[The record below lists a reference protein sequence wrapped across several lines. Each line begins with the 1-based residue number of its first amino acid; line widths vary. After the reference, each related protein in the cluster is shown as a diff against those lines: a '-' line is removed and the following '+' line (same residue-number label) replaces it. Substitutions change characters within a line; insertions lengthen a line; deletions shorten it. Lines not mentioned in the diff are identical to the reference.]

1 MNLQPCPKTLI
12 AWLYSA
18 ALLSAAE
25 PAVPGNLLPTGNFEP
40 AKEGELVQ
48 GWELPPKDWQAQK
61 GFTAA
66 IVEEKD
72 AAGTANHRLG
82 FTSSAPELTVTAST
96 TVALPPGTRGVRL
109 AGRFR
114 VEKITVDTKQ
124 NWTGAFIGG
133 SVLDAAKKK
142 IGGIPTGFRFREATG
157 GWVKKEAVLKL
168 PEGAAFL
175 LLQPGIFLAS
185 GDFGVDD
192 LEVSVAALPA
202 GTPQSAPKTET
213 QGPPSTATMLALD
226 FNGDAAALP
235 AIEAFS
241 SASAVKVTQA
251 FANEGTIDTFRG
263 QRSGA
268 TVLTVNASAAKD
280 AWSAGVRTPLLAV
293 ENAETA
299 LAKLTLSFDL
309 QASQP
314 RPVRV
319 RVASFDPQR
328 KQTGGLEKWVVPPVA
343 GSFYRHSLDLSEMT
357 TWKGKFDPAA
367 PFIQLSW
374 EIASDAPQPW
384 AKGDGLVVRVDNV
397 SFARPGYYVS
407 ASGSDKA
414 DGRTEATA
422 FLTIKKAVAAAQA
435 GDTVLVMDGVY
446 PLGGGVSFEKSGTPA
461 KWITLKRAPG
471 AKPRLEF
478 ASWSGFAV
486 KAGAAFVEI
495 NGIEIAGNAANVTL
509 EEAQEDGRAAK
520 PGAKFNGSAIS
531 IEGKTLEEGRTVK
544 DETPHRDRADRPHHI
559 RVIGCNVHD
568 ACGAGVA
575 VMLADYVTIE
585 GNTVSDC
592 AARSRY
598 AHSGITL
605 YWAWNFDASTEH
617 RNFVRSNVAA
627 RNRTMVAWLPPWEKD
642 RSKARASDGNGII
655 IDDFIQHQPGAPGE
669 PNVGRTLVQNNLA
682 HHSGGGGVHVFSSDR
697 VDLVNNTSF
706 ANSQTPEIDT
716 GDIDT
721 SWSRDCRVLNNIA
734 VASPGKTVHRNRNRE
749 NKPEASNAWQGNVLF
764 ADGQKKVIDF
774 SEHDT
779 WADPL
784 LIAPAP
790 DAPPASFGLQPGSP
804 ARGAAIDGPLVSS
817 LDLFG
822 TPRPSAGK
830 FDCGAIQ
837 SSAAK
842 VKGPDAAKGDKPP
855 AKKNLSR

>member
-1 MNLQPCPKTLI
+1 MKNQPCSKTVI
-12 AWLYSA
+12 AWLCSA

-25 PAVPGNLLPTGNFEP
+25 PDAPANLLPNGNFEP
-40 AKEGELVQ
+40 AKDGGMVQ

-66 IVEEKD
+66 ILQEKD
-72 AAGTANHRLG
+72 AAGTPVPNHWLSL
-82 FTSSAPELTVTAST
+82 TSSAPDLTVTAST
-96 TVALPPGTRGVRL
+96 TVALPPGTRSVRI

-114 VEKITVDTKQ
+114 VDKLAVAATA
-124 NWTGAFIGG
+124 NWPGAFIGG
-133 SVLDAAKKK
+133 SVLDAGKKK
-142 IGGIPTGFRFREATG
+142 LGGLPTGFRFREATS

-185 GDFGVDD
+185 GDFAVDD
-192 LEVSVAALPA
+192 LEISAVAATA
-202 GTPQSAPKTET
+202 GTPQQTPQS
-213 QGPPSTATMLALD
+213 PPSVANVLALD
-226 FNGDAAALP
+226 FNGDASALP
-235 AIEAFS
+235 AMESFSSPNSVKAAHAFS
-241 SASAVKVTQA
+241 A
-251 FANEGTIDTFRG
+251 EGTIDTFRG
-263 QRSGA
+263 ERSGA
-268 TVLTVNASAAKD
+268 AVLTVDATAASKT
-280 AWSAGVRTPLLAV
+280 WSAGLRTPSLAV

-319 RVASFDPQR
+319 RVASFDAKR
-328 KQTGGLEKWVVPPVA
+328 KQTGGLEKWVYPPAA
-343 GSFYRHSLDLSEMT
+343 GSFYRHSIDLSEMSA
-357 TWKGKFDPAA
+357 WKGKLDPAA

-384 AKGDGLVVRVDNV
+384 PKSDGLVVRVDNV
-397 SFARPGYYVS
+397 SLARPGFYVS

-446 PLGGGVSFEKSGTPA
+446 PLGGGVSFETSGTPA

-471 AKPRLEF
+471 TKPRLEF
-478 ASWSGFAV
+478 AGWSGFAV

-495 NGIEIAGNAANVTL
+495 IGLEIVGNARNVTL

-531 IEGKTLEEGRTVK
+531 IEGKTLDAGGRTVK
-544 DETPHRDRADRPHHI
+544 DEKEHRDRADRPHHI
-559 RVIGCNVHD
+559 RVIGCNIHD
-568 ACGAGVA
+568 ACGAGIA
-575 VMLADYVTIE
+575 AMLADYVTIE

-605 YWAWNFDASTEH
+605 YWAWNFDASTGH
-617 RNFVRSNVAA
+617 RNFVRNNVAA
-627 RNRTMVAWLPPWEKD
+627 RNRTMVLWLPNWVKD
-642 RSKARASDGNGII
+642 DPSKAHISDGNGII

-682 HHSGGGGVHVFSSDR
+682 HHSGGGGVHVFSSDH
-697 VDLVNNTSF
+697 VDLVNNTTF
-706 ANSQTPEIDT
+706 ANCQTPEIDT

-721 SWSRDCRVLNNIA
+721 SWSRDCRVFNNLA
-734 VASPGKTVHRNRNRE
+734 VASHGKTVHRNRNRE
-749 NKPEASNAWQGNVLF
+749 NKPEPSNVWQGNVLF
-764 ADGQKKVIDF
+764 ADGEKKVIDF
-774 SEHDT
+774 SERDI

-784 LIAPAP
+784 LVKPDP
-790 DAPPASFGLQPGSP
+790 DAPPTGFALQPGSP
-804 ARGAAIDGPLVSS
+804 ARGCGSAGNLVSG

-822 TPRPSAGK
+822 ARRPSMGPI
-830 FDCGAIQ
+830 DCGAIE
-837 SSAAK
+837 SSSSTATAQDIGKSNEASAK
-842 VKGPDAAKGDKPP
+842 RKRP
-855 AKKNLSR
+855 R

>member
-1 MNLQPCPKTLI
+1 M
-12 AWLYSA
+12 
-18 ALLSAAE
+18 
-25 PAVPGNLLPTGNFEP
+25 
-40 AKEGELVQ
+40 Q

-66 IVEEKD
+66 ILEEKD
-72 AAGTANHRLG
+72 GAGAANHWLG
-82 FTSSAPELTVTAST
+82 LTSSAPALTVTAST
-96 TVALPPGTRGVRL
+96 NVALPLGTRSVRL

-114 VEKITVDTKQ
+114 VEKLAVAATP

-133 SVLDAAKKK
+133 TVLDAAKKK
-142 IGGIPTGFRFREATG
+142 IGGLPTGFRFREATG

-185 GDFGVDD
+185 GDFAVDD
-192 LEVSVAALPA
+192 LEVLAVAAPVA
-202 GTPQSAPKTET
+202 TAQSAPKTAT
-213 QGPPSTATMLALD
+213 QDPPSTATMLALD
-226 FNGDAAALP
+226 FNDDAAAFP
-235 AIEAFS
+235 AMESFS
-241 SASAVKVTQA
+241 SGGAGQMARMVDG
-251 FANEGTIDTFRG
+251 EGTIDTFRG

-268 TVLTVNASAAKD
+268 VILEIDTRKTRK
-280 AWSAGVRTPLLAV
+280 AWSAGARTPLIAV
-293 ENAETA
+293 VNAETA

-309 QASQP
+309 QTSQP
-314 RPVRV
+314 RPVRM
-319 RVASFDPQR
+319 RLASFDTKR
-328 KQTGGLEKWVVPPVA
+328 KQTGGLEKWVYPPVA
-343 GSFYRHSLDLSEMT
+343 GSFYRHSLDLSEMSA
-357 TWKGKFDPAA
+357 WKGKFDPAA

-384 AKGDGLVVRVDNV
+384 PKADGLIVRVDNV
-397 SFARPGYYVS
+397 SLTRPGYYVS

-422 FLTIKKAVAAAQA
+422 FLTIKNAVAAAQE

-478 ASWSGFAV
+478 ASWSGFAF
-486 KAGAAFVEI
+486 KKGAAFVEI
-495 NGIEIAGNAANVTL
+495 NGLEIVGNARNVTL
-509 EEAQEDGRAAK
+509 EEATENGRAEK
-520 PGAKFNGSAIS
+520 PDGKFNGSAIS

-544 DETPHRDRADRPHHI
+544 DEKPHRDRADRPHHI
-559 RVIGCNVHD
+559 RVIGCNIHD
-568 ACGAGVA
+568 ACGAGIA
-575 VMLADYVTIE
+575 IMLADYVTIE

-592 AARSRY
+592 AVRSRY

-617 RNFVRSNVAA
+617 RNFVRNNVAA

-642 RSKARASDGNGII
+642 RSKARLSDGNGII

-697 VDLVNNTSF
+697 VDLVNNTTY

-749 NKPEASNAWQGNVLF
+749 NKPEASNVWQGNVLF
-764 ADGQKKVIDF
+764 ADGEKKVLDF
-774 SEHDT
+774 SENDT

-790 DAPPASFGLQPGSP
+790 DALPASFGLQSGSP
-804 ARGAAIDGPLVSS
+804 ARGTAIDGPLVSS
-817 LDLFG
+817 LALFG

-830 FDCGAIQ
+830 IDCGAMQ
-837 SSAAK
+837 SSSSK
-842 VKGPDAAKGDKPP
+842 VKKSDAAEGSKPP
-855 AKKNLSR
+855 SKRKRSR